1 MEIVLLLILILIN
14 GLLAMAEAAFLASR
28 KARLAAAAE
37 RGDRGAR
44 MALDLA
50 ENPTRLLSTGQV
62 GITMIGILSGAIGE
76 RSLVRDLAA
85 WLHHMGAGA
94 AASHWIALIAV
105 VIALTYVSLVLGELV
120 PKRLAI
126 HSPERIASFLAAP
139 MSWLAKAASPLVKLL
154 SVSTDGLLRLLGV
167 SARLTDAVT
176 EEEVRAM
183 VEQGAEAGVFE
194 ETEQKIVERV
204 FRLSDR
210 VVGELMVPRTEIDW
224 LPLDASVD
232 RVRVAVATSPHSH
245 FPVCSDGLDSIVGV
259 VHVKD
264 LVKSG
269 LLTDRVSLSDLAQPP
284 LYVPES
290 LPALRALETF
300 REARTHL
307 AFVTDEY
314 GGLVGLITLNDLV
327 ESIVGEVTSRSE
339 GEEPMALERED
350 GSWLLDGLLPADALR
365 ELIKAKKLPK
375 EGEAEYATVG
385 GLVMAYLGRIPRE
398 GDRFEWDRFTFEVV
412 DMDRQR
418 VDKVLLTIR
427 PDPAR
432 ESEDH

>member
-1 MEIVLLLILILIN
+1 M
-14 GLLAMAEAAFLASR
+14 
-28 KARLAAAAE
+28 
-37 RGDRGAR
+37 
-44 MALDLA
+44 
-50 ENPTRLLSTGQV
+50 
-62 GITMIGILSGAIGE
+62 
-76 RSLVRDLAA
+76 
-85 WLHHMGAGA
+85 
-94 AASHWIALIAV
+94 
-105 VIALTYVSLVLGELV
+105 
-120 PKRLAI
+120 

-139 MSWLAKAASPLVKLL
+139 MSALARAASPLVKLL
-154 SVSTDGLLRLLGV
+154 SASTDGLLRLFGV
-167 SARLTDAVT
+167 SPISTDQVT

-183 VEQGAEAGVFE
+183 VEQGAESGVFE

-224 LPLDASVD
+224 LPADASPD

-245 FPVCSDGLDSIVGV
+245 FPVCKGGLDGLIGV

-269 LLTDRVSLSDLAQPP
+269 LLTERVDLAELIQPP

-290 LPALRALETF
+290 LAALRALETF

-327 ESIVGEVTSRSE
+327 ESIVGEVTSVSE
-339 GEEPMALERED
+339 GEEPMTVRRAD
-350 GSWLLDGLLPADALR
+350 GSWLLDGLLPVDHLR
-365 ELIKAKKLPK
+365 ELMEVRKLPK
-375 EGEAEYATVG
+375 EDEAEYATVG
-385 GLVMAYLGRIPRE
+385 GLVMAYLGRIPRA
-398 GDRFEWDRFTFEVV
+398 GDRFEWDRFTFEVM

-418 VDKVLLTIR
+418 VDKVLLSFR
-427 PDPAR
+427 PEPGAPQQ
-432 ESEDH
+432 SPG